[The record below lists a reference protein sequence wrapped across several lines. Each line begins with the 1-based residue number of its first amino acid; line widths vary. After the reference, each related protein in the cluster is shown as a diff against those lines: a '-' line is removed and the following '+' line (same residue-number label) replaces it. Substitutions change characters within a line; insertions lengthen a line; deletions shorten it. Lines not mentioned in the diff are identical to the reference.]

1 MAIIVEKEK
10 KKKPYFFYFILLL
23 FLFLVLGFVYL
34 HISSLKESLEKI
46 SIEKKFDVTGGL
58 ADIKINQEMEKL
70 ISNPLYQNLKKFSP
84 IVNIG
89 PTGKKNPF
97 AD

>member
-10 KKKPYFFYFILLL
+10 KKKHHFFYL
-23 FLFLVLGFVYL
+23 FLFLFLFLILGFVYL
-34 HISSLKESLEKI
+34 HISTLKKSLEKI

-58 ADIKINQEMEKL
+58 ADIKINQEMERL

-84 IVNIG
+84 VVNIG

>member
-10 KKKPYFFYFILLL
+10 KKKPYFFYLILLL
-23 FLFLVLGFVYL
+23 FLFLVVGFVYL
-34 HISSLKESLEKI
+34 HISSLKKSLEKI
-46 SIEKKFDVTGGL
+46 SIERKFDVTGGL
-58 ADIKINQEMEKL
+58 ADIKISQEMEKL

-84 IVNIG
+84 TINIG